1 MGYNLPINGIYWGY
15 NPLTNHLL
23 TSRDIQVWFSKTVL
37 KLPTRKTPHRLF
49 LRLDA
54 LAVNEAL
61 NQDDMKEVLQIA
73 SGQKGYALDD

>member
-1 MGYNLPINGIYWGY
+1 MVLQNCVE
-15 NPLTNHLL
+15 
-23 TSRDIQVWFSKTVL
+23 TSNSKNSN
-37 KLPTRKTPHRLF
+37 RLF